1 MSEIEKLYENAEI
14 YPDCRARECG
24 LDYCPNNYGCGYAVY
39 PAFTPAK
46 QLELIKWCLFKCEGI
61 EHIHF
66 EIEKNKVFIHQM
78 QFASTYCDTL
88 EEAIAG
94 FINDMWQDLTAEE
107 QAEIKR
113 ILED

>member
-1 MSEIEKLYENAEI
+1 MAH
-14 YPDCRARECG
+14 
-24 LDYCPNNYGCGYAVY
+24 
-39 PAFTPAK
+39 
-46 QLELIKWCLFKCEGI
+46 GI
-61 EHIHF
+61 SPLKDF
-66 EIEKNKVFIHQM
+66 QTLMLSYQM